1 MPTSEAQRPSS
12 SPNFSPAKTA
22 NAPGERTAI
31 GRSLVIKGEVSGS
44 ESLHIDGRIEGSVDF
59 PGHSVTIGAQGTVT
73 ANLSAREVLILGKV
87 QGNIEATDRVE
98 IRNAGSLTGDVVTHR
113 ISVEDGAILRGSVQI
128 RAIEKKTDRLRPV
141 AGLEPQTEQLRVE
154 PPATEQA
161 AIGTI
166 PAGQA
171 TTEATRPEPA
181 KAAQVEQPR
190 AVAAAAG
197 AGSAASAHF
206 ARHTTVSDF
215 EDRARKLI
223 KAGYKPKDAVELLLQ
238 DTALECR
245 NDQRVMEQ
253 ERSDAEDF
261 LQKIRTGAI

>member
-141 AGLEPQTEQLRVE
+141 AGLEPQTEQLRFS
-154 PPATEQA
+154 PP
-161 AIGTI
+161 
-166 PAGQA
+166 
-171 TTEATRPEPA
+171 RPSKRRSGRFRPGR
-181 KAAQVEQPR
+181 PP
-190 AVAAAAG
+190 
-197 AGSAASAHF
+197 
-206 ARHTTVSDF
+206 
-215 EDRARKLI
+215 RKLPAQNPQRQL
-223 KAGYKPKDAVELLLQ
+223 KLSNREL
-238 DTALECR
+238 
-245 NDQRVMEQ
+245 
-253 ERSDAEDF
+253 
-261 LQKIRTGAI
+261 